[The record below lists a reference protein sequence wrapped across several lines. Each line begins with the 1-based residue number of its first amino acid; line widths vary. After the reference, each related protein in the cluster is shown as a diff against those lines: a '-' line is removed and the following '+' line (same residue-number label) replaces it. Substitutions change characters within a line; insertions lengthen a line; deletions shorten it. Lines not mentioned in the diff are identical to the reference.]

1 LSVLDQFLKQ
11 LISSNLFLEFDTMLL
26 QYCKEDAMNLK
37 IILLTILLLL
47 GLRYSNAQNGPI
59 VSFTYDDGFSGW
71 YDIAFPL
78 FEQYGFPAVLY
89 INATNSWVLT
99 DSTIDKLHEMQAA
112 GWEISNHTYDHIAIT
127 DSSVSLMKNWL
138 DSLGFPNSGFA
149 APFNNWDHNM
159 VGYVKKNSLYYC
171 ASGGLG
177 ISHPFDRYFLRRLG
191 ISNNISIETIKGYLD
206 EAVASN
212 LWIIFSG
219 HSIGGT
225 YGDPQDGFGQSAELI
240 QMVFDEVVL
249 RNIPVKT
256 VREVI
261 NELYVP
267 GNDIECADDSS
278 QDPVLTHFEVD
289 SLGFAAFNTSVWNEF
304 WHDIQFW
311 VDPRFS
317 GSPVVYCHTSN
328 DTLPVMKFYRDI
340 PNGEYEVRA
349 TIIEYNPLSTYRL
362 FYSFN
367 DSVNTSQDSVDV
379 TQNSDVSLGTVTITN
394 GQFTLYT
401 QNADVISGDEGYV
414 GWAWIVLKPVQNSIT
429 ANLKVLLEGPY
440 NGSGTMTTMLNTNH
454 LIPLTSDSAYPTA
467 TYSYNA
473 SVVGSIPDSSI
484 VDWVFVE
491 LRTGTGPETKV
502 ASRAAFL
509 KKDGTIVGTD
519 GLSPVSFTGV
529 AAGNYY
535 AVVKHRN
542 HISIMTAT
550 AIPLSNNSVLY
561 DFTTSQSQAYTTG
574 TDPMVALS
582 GGGFGMIAGDG
593 NNSTIITAADVSP
606 IITNLNNSIY
616 SGADVNMSAIITAAD
631 VTKIISNLNKSTNVP

>member
-1 LSVLDQFLKQ
+1 
-11 LISSNLFLEFDTMLL
+11 MLL
-26 QYCKEDAMNLK
+26 QYCKEDAMKLK
-37 IILLTILLLL
+37 MILLTILLLS

-59 VSFTYDDGFSGW
+59 VSFTYDDGFAGW

-78 FEQYGFPAVLY
+78 FQQYGFPAVLY
-89 INATNSWVLT
+89 VNATNSWVSGNGN
-99 DSTIDKLHEMQAA
+99 DAINKLLEMQTA

-127 DSSVSLMKNWL
+127 DSSVTLMKNWL
-138 DSLGFPNSGFA
+138 DSLGFPNAGFA

-159 VGYVKKNSLYYC
+159 VGYVKKNCLYYC
-171 ASGGLG
+171 ASGGVG

-206 EAVASN
+206 AAVADN

-225 YGDPQDGFGQSAELI
+225 YGDTLDGFAQSAELI

-261 NELYVP
+261 NELYLP

-278 QDPVLTHFEVD
+278 QDPVLTSFEGTG
-289 SLGFAAFNTSVWNEF
+289 SFNTSTWNEY

-328 DTLPVMKFYRDI
+328 DSLPVMKFYRNVPD
-340 PNGEYEVRA
+340 GEYEVRA
-349 TIIEYNPLSTYRL
+349 TIIEYDALRTYRL
-362 FYSFN
+362 YYSFN
-367 DSVNTSQDSVDV
+367 DSVNTAQDSVDV
-379 TQNSDVSLGTVTITN
+379 TKNSDVSLGTVTVTN
-394 GQFTLYT
+394 GQFALYT
-401 QNADVISGDEGYV
+401 QKADVVSGDEGYV

-429 ANLKVLLEGPY
+429 ANLKVFLEGSY
-440 NGSGTMTTMLNTNH
+440 NGSGSMTTALNNSH

-467 TYSYNA
+467 NYSYSA

-491 LRTGTGPETKV
+491 LRTGTGSETKV

-509 KKDGTIVGTD
+509 KSDGTIVGTD
-519 GLSPVSFTGV
+519 GSTPVSFTGV
-529 AAGNYY
+529 SAGNYY
-535 AVVKHRN
+535 VVIRHRN
-542 HISIMTAT
+542 HLAVMTAS
-550 AIPLSNNSVLY
+550 AIPLSSSSALY
-561 DFTTSQSQAYTTG
+561 DFTTSQSQAYTSG

-593 NNSTIITAADVSP
+593 NNSTIITASDVTP
-606 IITNLNNSIY
+606 IINNLNNSIY
-616 SGADVNMSAIITAAD
+616 TGADINMSAIVTAAD
-631 VTKIISNLNKSTNVP
+631 VTKIISNLNRSSNVP